1 MEIADRLCELARNL
15 YWTWHPEIIE
25 IFRDLDPS
33 LWREV
38 NHNPVEFFDRLDP
51 KVLAEK
57 TSELALDARVSLAFH
72 QMQDYLKEPG
82 TWGARHAGV
91 LYAHP
96 VLYFSAEFGLHE
108 SLPIYSGGLGVL
120 AGDHLKAAS
129 DLGVPLVG
137 VGLFYAKGYF
147 RQKLNKDGWQ
157 QEDYFVS
164 DVDKLPITRVT
175 DADAKPLRVR
185 VHTRPS
191 TICAEVWAAQV
202 GRSRL
207 LLLDTNVDENT
218 PEDRALTS
226 ILYGGDRNV
235 RIRQELVLGVGG
247 LLAADALGI
256 CPGVIHL
263 NEGHSVFATLAASRM
278 MMQREGR
285 SFADVREKVSAMT
298 VFTTHTP
305 VEAGH
310 DRFDADMIE
319 QTLGPLR
326 EDLGLSSQELMSLG
340 RVDPNNESEPFCMT
354 VLGLKMAQCRN
365 AVSARHARLS
375 RAMWRGV
382 WPELPEDMVPIGH
395 ITNGVHSKSWLA
407 VPLAP
412 LFDRYLSMGWQER
425 MHDAQT
431 WAGIDKIDDEEFWEQ
446 HQVLKVRLIDYVRR
460 CVAFQEARRGG
471 SPVEDRLDPTVLTIG
486 FARRFA
492 SYKRADLLLGD
503 IERLERLVG
512 NPDRPVQIIYA
523 GKAHPNSDDGK
534 RLIQE
539 IVQASRRPALA
550 GRVIF
555 IEDHDMNVG
564 RHLVQGADVW
574 LNTPRRPMEACG
586 TSGQKVVFN
595 GGLNLSIPDGWWAE
609 GYDGSNGFAIGCGLE
624 HADAD
629 IQDRMDR
636 DKLFDVLEK
645 QVVPMFYDRGDREIP
660 YQWVARQK
668 NAMRSLPWRFSAR
681 RMFRDYTMH
690 CYLPAAGGT
699 TCQLP

>member
-1 MEIADRLCELARNL
+1 MEIADRLCELAQNL

-57 TSELALDARVSLAFH
+57 TAELALDARVNLAFH
-72 QMQDYLKEPG
+72 QMQDYLNASG

-147 RQKLNKDGWQ
+147 RQKLDKDGWQ

-164 DVDKLPITRVT
+164 DVNKLPITRVLA
-175 DADAKPLRVR
+175 ADGKPLRVR
-185 VHTRPS
+185 VPTRPS
-191 TICAEVWAAQV
+191 TICAEVWAAQI
-202 GRSRL
+202 GRNRL

-218 PEDRALTS
+218 PDDRALTS
-226 ILYGGDRNV
+226 ILYGGDQNV
-235 RIRQELVLGVGG
+235 RIRQEVVLGVGG
-247 LLAADALGI
+247 LLAAHALGI

-263 NEGHSVFATLAASRM
+263 NEGHSVFATLAAARM

-285 SFADVREKVSAMT
+285 SFEDVREKVSAMT

-326 EDLGLSSQELMSLG
+326 EDIGLSRQELMSLG
-340 RVDPNNESEPFCMT
+340 RVDPDNESEPFCMT

-375 RAMWRGV
+375 RAMWRRI
-382 WPELPEDMVPIGH
+382 WPKLPEDMVPIGH

-460 CVAFQEARRGG
+460 CVARQEARRGG
-471 SPVEDRLDPTVLTIG
+471 EPVEDRLDPTALTIG

-512 NPDRPVQIIYA
+512 NPDKPVQIVYA
-523 GKAHPNSDDGK
+523 GKAHPNSEDGK

-539 IVQASRRPALA
+539 IVRASRRPALA
-550 GRVIF
+550 GRVVF

-629 IQDRMDR
+629 IQDRLDR
-636 DKLFDVLEK
+636 DELFDVLEN
-645 QVVPMFYDRGDREIP
+645 QVVPMYYDRGDRGIP
-660 YQWVARQK
+660 YRWVARQK

-681 RMFRDYTMH
+681 RMLRDYTRQ
-690 CYLPAAGGT
+690 CYLPAAGGIS
-699 TCQLP
+699 CCLP